1 VLYKLFYNMCF
12 NNNKQANKKTIHLL
26 LKIVIWENKNKTFIK
41 KIYSTKKCYK
51 LAYMDGVKT

>member
-1 VLYKLFYNMCF
+1 MCF